1 MLNTYRLMIV
11 RFSIQLIKNWS
22 ENMNTNEKQILNTIP
37 LFERRHLTD
46 DCVKTYKSKE
56 ERKEDSLIP
65 CVYDRMFKIILGNEN
80 RKRNTAYFL
89 SLVLNKDMKEIEDNL
104 EYKNTIL
111 ENEKVEEAQRIVDLI
126 VKIDGKYINVELNNS
141 STPKKTL
148 NRNIDFA
155 NRIFA
160 HKRKQ
165 GTSYEYDK
173 VLQISLNNF
182 YFEGMPLNE
191 IQHNFGYYSDDHKYK
206 MTDVITFKFFYLPL
220 VKKKYYNGEKL
231 TELEKLLLILTSEHI
246 GDYPDILEGNEMLQ
260 NIQKEV
266 YDASVSDEEL
276 IAAYNVD
283 VYKEFEAQWKM
294 EEATAKGKSEE
305 KLSIAIAMLKN
316 NISIEM
322 VCNCTG
328 LSIEQVKELK
338 KDLK

>member
-22 ENMNTNEKQILNTIP
+22 ENMNMNEKQILNTIP
-37 LFERRHLTD
+37 LFERKHLTD

-141 STPKKTL
+141 STPKNTL

-206 MTDVITFKFFYLPL
+206 K
-220 VKKKYYNGEKL
+220 EKVL
-231 TELEKLLLILTSEHI
+231 
-246 GDYPDILEGNEMLQ
+246 
-260 NIQKEV
+260 
-266 YDASVSDEEL
+266 
-276 IAAYNVD
+276 
-283 VYKEFEAQWKM
+283 
-294 EEATAKGKSEE
+294 
-305 KLSIAIAMLKN
+305 
-316 NISIEM
+316 
-322 VCNCTG
+322 
-328 LSIEQVKELK
+328 
-338 KDLK
+338 